1 MIKEYRKKECLLA
14 YLLIMDETGHHMGY
28 ESPEYIEALK
38 KLDRW
43 IGRIIK
49 KIDSRTKLIITTDHG
64 GMNWDKLTPTQQ
76 RRFNRLYGSKSVTRG
91 VHGLPLPKMTQ
102 SFLLLWD
109 GTNKKSKN
117 GEKSVDKNGEKSSAV
132 KNKKIGTIQY
142 HEKIINWINGLGSG
156 GGGPGSG
163 GGGPGSVGN
172 GHRKIT
178 SKK

>member
-1 MIKEYRKKECLLA
+1 MDRLVKGLSDQHSFFPGEKNLEIEKNDKSVVKEILKWLPGRKFTIRKQEYRRKECLLA

-117 GEKSVDKNGEKSSAV
+117 GEKSSAV
-132 KNKKIGTIQY
+132 KNKKNRNNSI
-142 HEKIINWINGLGSG
+142 S
-156 GGGPGSG
+156 
-163 GGGPGSVGN
+163 
-172 GHRKIT
+172 
-178 SKK
+178 